1 MKADLRTLVRAQVD
15 ARETLRWRVTL
26 ECCDRLGLV
35 AIIAQACQTARANIV
50 DSAQYADPESHRFF
64 MRLEVAASAA
74 DALYLADRFC
84 RVADQLG
91 LEFRIQRADH
101 RPRTLVMV
109 SKQGHCLADLLHRH
123 EIGDLA
129 VDVAVVVGNHER
141 WRGAVERHGLPFVY
155 LPVGA
160 DGHEASV
167 EPALRTLI
175 TKYSIELIVLARYM
189 QVVSSRFCSDFEG
202 RVVNIHHSFLPSF
215 KGAHPYRQAYDNG
228 VKLIG
233 ATAHFVS
240 ADLDCGPII
249 EQAVLRVDHRCDA
262 AEMVRRGRDVETLVL
277 ATALTWIAQG
287 RVFRNGQ
294 RTVIL

>member
-1 MKADLRTLVRAQVD
+1 VKADLRTLNQTESEA
-15 ARETLRWRVTL
+15 LRWRVTI

-35 AIIAQACQTARANIV
+35 AIIAQACQAARANII
-50 DSAQYADPESHRFF
+50 DSAQYTDPEHHRFF
-64 MRLEVAASAA
+64 MRIEVAASATEALDLDNLLCRIA
-74 DALYLADRFC
+74 DEF
-84 RVADQLG
+84 G
-91 LEFRIQRADH
+91 LTFRIQPTDH

-109 SKQGHCLADLLHRH
+109 SKEGHCLADILYRH
-123 EIGDLA
+123 ESGDLA
-129 VDVAVVVGNHER
+129 IDVAVVVSNHER
-141 WRGAVERHGLPFVY
+141 WRSAVERHGLPFVY

-175 TKYSIELIVLARYM
+175 ARNNIELIVLARYM
-189 QVVSSRFCSDFEG
+189 QVVSASFCSDFEG

-215 KGAHPYRQAYDNG
+215 KGARPYRQAYDNG
-228 VKLIG
+228 VKLVG

-240 ADLDCGPII
+240 AELDGGPII
-249 EQAVLRVDHRCDA
+249 EQAVMRVDHRCNA
-262 AEMVRRGRDVETLVL
+262 AEMVRRGRDIETTVL
-277 ATALTWIAQG
+277 ATALTWIAQA

>member
-1 MKADLRTLVRAQVD
+1 MKADPGTLDRFAG
-15 ARETLRWRVTL
+15 AETERLRWRVTI
-26 ECCDRLGLV
+26 ECPDRLGLV
-35 AIIAQACQTARANIV
+35 AAIANACQASRANIV
-50 DSAQYADPESHRFF
+50 DSAQYADPESGRFF
-64 MRLEVAASAA
+64 MRLEVATSAG
-74 DALYLADRFC
+74 DALYLANLLRKLTGP
-84 RVADQLG
+84 LG
-91 LEFRIQRADH
+91 LRFGIQRADH

-123 EIGDLA
+123 ETGDLA
-129 VDVAVVVGNHER
+129 IDIAMVASNHER
-141 WRGAVERHGLPFVY
+141 WRCAVERQGLPFVY

-160 DGHEASV
+160 DGHEAGV

-175 TKYSIELIVLARYM
+175 AEHDIELIVLARYM
-189 QVVSSRFCSDFEG
+189 QVVSPRFCRDFEG

-215 KGAHPYRQAYDNG
+215 KGAQPYRQAYDHG

-249 EQAVLRVDHRCDA
+249 EQAVMRVDHRCDA
-262 AEMVRRGRDVETLVL
+262 TEMVRRGRDVEALVL
-277 ATALTWIAQG
+277 ATAITWVAQG

-294 RTVIL
+294 RTVVL